1 MSSVIA
7 SASHQSRTENTPAQL
22 RRLIVINWII
32 AAIVCAVTMISYGEH
47 RHAVQTVGRDA
58 APSVVLAHK
67 IKNAVLN
74 QDADIVNYLIAKPGE
89 NNASIEDF
97 RKRSSELAADLI
109 SAAENITYGDA
120 ERIPIRTLELE
131 LTNYATTI
139 QSAIDQH
146 DRRDAAYLVSYR
158 KAYEILQNKLLPA
171 ADALNQ
177 ANATVLA
184 ETYARESSRSNYTLV
199 AVVISGLALIAWIV
213 YTQRYLSRKF
223 NLRLSGMLLTAG
235 VLAAGFTAWTSVAF
249 MWESSD
255 LVKAKEWSYDSVVAL
270 MDARASAYDANA
282 AESRW
287 LLDPT
292 MRTQHEQ
299 MFVKRA
305 GELVTLKANS
315 DFASAER
322 QAQNKETIK
331 AFTGSLATELNNI
344 TFTGEREAATATLHW
359 FGVYIA
365 IDKQIRA
372 LELSGHHA
380 EAIALCIGNESGQ
393 SNWAFNNFDGALGD
407 TLKINQDKLDEYV
420 AAGFA
425 DINMLWGFSLAQAL
439 LQALLFLLALRPRI
453 KEYLL

>member
-1 MSSVIA
+1 MSSVTA
-7 SASHQSRTENTPAQL
+7 TATQQSRTENTPAKL

-32 AAIVCAVTMISYGEH
+32 AAVFCAVTMIGYAEH

-74 QDADIVNYLIAKPGE
+74 EDADIVNYLIAKPGE
-89 NNASIEDF
+89 NYASIKDF
-97 RKRSSELAADLI
+97 HKWSSELAADLV

-120 ERIPIRTLELE
+120 ERTPIRTLELE

-139 QSAIDQH
+139 QTAIDQH
-146 DRRDAAYLVSYR
+146 TRGDAAYLISYR
-158 KAYEILQNKLLPA
+158 NAYEILQNKLLPS

-177 ANATVLA
+177 ANASVLA
-184 ETYARESSRSNYTLV
+184 EAYANESSRSTYTLF
-199 AVVISGLALIAWIV
+199 AVIISGLALTGWIF

-223 NLRLSGMLLTAG
+223 HLRLSAMLLIAG
-235 VLAAGFTAWTSVAF
+235 ILAVSFTAWTSVAF
-249 MWESSD
+249 MKESSD

-287 LLDPT
+287 LLDPA
-292 MRTQHEQ
+292 MRPQHEQ
-299 MFVKRA
+299 MFAKRA
-305 GELVTLKANS
+305 GELVSLKVGS
-315 DFASAER
+315 DFTAAEK
-322 QAQNKETIK
+322 QTQNKETIST
-331 AFTGSLATELNNI
+331 FTGSLATELNNI
-344 TFTGEREAATATLHW
+344 TFTGEREAATSTLHW
-359 FGVYIA
+359 FGVYMGL
-365 IDKQIRA
+365 DKQIRS
-372 LELSGHHA
+372 LESSGHHA
-380 EAIALCIGNESGQ
+380 EAIALCIGNEPGQ
-393 SNWAFNNFDGALGD
+393 SNWAFAKFDAALGD

-420 AAGFA
+420 DAGFA

>member
-1 MSSVIA
+1 MPRLSSLPSTSTIVAMRLTWLAIA
-7 SASHQSRTENTPAQL
+7 RRTKSSRT
-22 RRLIVINWII
+22 
-32 AAIVCAVTMISYGEH
+32 S
-47 RHAVQTVGRDA
+47 
-58 APSVVLAHK
+58 
-67 IKNAVLN
+67 
-74 QDADIVNYLIAKPGE
+74 
-89 NNASIEDF
+89 F
-97 RKRSSELAADLI
+97 F
-109 SAAENITYGDA
+109 
-120 ERIPIRTLELE
+120 
-131 LTNYATTI
+131 
-139 QSAIDQH
+139 
-146 DRRDAAYLVSYR
+146 
-158 KAYEILQNKLLPA
+158 LLPTHST
-171 ADALNQ
+171 

-184 ETYARESSRSNYTLV
+184 ETYASESSRSTYTLV
-199 AVVISGLALIAWIV
+199 AVVVSGLALIAWIV

-235 VLAAGFTAWTSVAF
+235 VLAIGFTTWTSIAF
-249 MWESSD
+249 LKESSD

-287 LLDPT
+287 LLDPV
-292 MRTQHEQ
+292 MRAQHEQ

-305 GELVTLKANS
+305 GELVTLKAGS
-315 DFASAER
+315 DFASAEK
-322 QAQNKETIK
+322 QALNKETINV
-331 AFTGSLATELNNI
+331 FTGSLATELNNI
-344 TFTGEREAATATLHW
+344 TFTGEREVATETLHW
-359 FGVYIA
+359 FGVYVA

-380 EAIALCIGNESGQ
+380 EAVALCIGNENGQ
-393 SNWAFNNFDGALGD
+393 SNWAFNKFDGALGD